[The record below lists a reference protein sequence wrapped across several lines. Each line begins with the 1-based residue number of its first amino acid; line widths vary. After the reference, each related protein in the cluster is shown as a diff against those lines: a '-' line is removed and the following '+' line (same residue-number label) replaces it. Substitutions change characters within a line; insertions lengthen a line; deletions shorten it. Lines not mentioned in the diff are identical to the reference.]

1 MIALVGTLNPENEMF
16 QKGFRPPSSR
26 QANQPIQQMM
36 IPNKGGFF
44 DNLEP
49 LSVKEMKRKGSINFL
64 TKKEKLQFE
73 LERIKEREERLQIA
87 KRKKEADLALADD
100 EQDNFKVKIS
110 MEDWEILKKAK
121 QQLQGNPMV
130 FGGLQ

>member
-1 MIALVGTLNPENEMF
+1 
-16 QKGFRPPSSR
+16 
-26 QANQPIQQMM
+26 M

-49 LSVKEMKRKGSINFL
+49 LSIIELKRKGSVNFL

-73 LERIKEREERLQIA
+73 LERLNEREEKLRLA
-87 KRKKEADLALADD
+87 KMKKEADLALADD

-110 MEDWEILKKAK
+110 VSD
-121 QQLQGNPMV
+121 
-130 FGGLQ
+130 F

>member
-1 MIALVGTLNPENEMF
+1 
-16 QKGFRPPSSR
+16 
-26 QANQPIQQMM
+26 M
-36 IPNKGGFF
+36 IPNRGGFF

-49 LSVKEMKRKGSINFL
+49 LTVKEMKRKGSINFL

-73 LERIKEREERLQIA
+73 LERIKEREERLQLA

-110 MEDWEILKKAK
+110 MEDWEILKQAK

>member
-1 MIALVGTLNPENEMF
+1 
-16 QKGFRPPSSR
+16 
-26 QANQPIQQMM
+26 M

-49 LSVKEMKRKGSINFL
+49 LNVKELKRKGSVNFL

-73 LERIKEREERLQIA
+73 LERLNEREEKLRLA
-87 KRKKEADLALADD
+87 KMKKEADLALADD

-110 MEDWEILKKAK
+110 VSDY
-121 QQLQGNPMV
+121 
-130 FGGLQ
+130 

>member
-16 QKGFRPPSSR
+16 QKGFRPPSR
-26 QANQPIQQMM
+26 QANQPIQQIM

-73 LERIKEREERLQIA
+73 LERLKEREERLQIA

-110 MEDWEILKKAK
+110 MEDWEILKQAK

>member
-1 MIALVGTLNPENEMF
+1 
-16 QKGFRPPSSR
+16 
-26 QANQPIQQMM
+26 M

-49 LSVKEMKRKGSINFL
+49 LNFKEMKRKGSINFL

-73 LERIKEREERLQIA
+73 LERLKEREEKLQLA

-110 MEDWEILKKAK
+110 MEDYEILK
-121 QQLQGNPMV
+121 
-130 FGGLQ
+130 